1 MLLCVVNRLLRS
13 AAKFLE
19 LSNLFVVVSNAAVV
33 VVVVVVVVVFPAK

>member
-19 LSNLFVVVSNAAVV
+19 LCNLFVVVSNAV

>member
-19 LSNLFVVVSNAAVV
+19 LSNLVVVVSNAAVV
-33 VVVVVVVVVFPAK
+33 VVVVVVVFPAK

>member
-19 LSNLFVVVSNAAVV
+19 MSNLVVVVSNAAVV
-33 VVVVVVVVVFPAK
+33 VVVVVVVFPAK